1 MQFHKFPSIYLPGS
15 YENLLKSSCSLAGP
29 IVQFGL
35 FVQIWTIYFETI
47 NVIPHPGHDLS
58 SGVEDG
64 ARQQNHSQV

>member
-47 NVIPHPGHDLS
+47 NVILAS
-58 SGVEDG
+58 R
-64 ARQQNHSQV
+64 A